1 MDPDLKRPRAQ
12 WCLDFMTCCSLIWLG
27 AGDKAECQIQISGQ
41 TWILYFSYQTSS
53 CFGKVTLSP
62 AHAMWRTPVICWKG
76 GWSCCEKLPVP
87 EPAYES
93 LFLTRAAADGFVCW
107 ERRTAETCLDSST
120 GKKKKMKRKAVRS
133 RLQLYTSLCCHDGW
147 IQCKVETRAQQQQAL
162 RINWENNITV
172 ALSTTACFTKCPSHC
187 LGIHSSTSFIE
198 KHGGRHFFQKSEY
211 PWLNWQKICV
221 WQTAWSAKY

>member
-93 LFLTRAAADGFVCW
+93 LFLTWAAADGFVCW

-120 GKKKKMKRKAVRS
+120 GKKEKK
-133 RLQLYTSLCCHDGW
+133 
-147 IQCKVETRAQQQQAL
+147 
-162 RINWENNITV
+162 
-172 ALSTTACFTKCPSHC
+172 
-187 LGIHSSTSFIE
+187 E
-198 KHGGRHFFQKSEY
+198 KEKKSCEE
-211 PWLNWQKICV
+211 
-221 WQTAWSAKY
+221 QTAALHLSLLSRRLDPVQPFCS

>member
-93 LFLTRAAADGFVCW
+93 LFLTWAAADGFVCW

-120 GKKKKMKRKAVRS
+120 GKKEKKEKEKKSCEEQTPFVVTTVGSSATFLFVRL
-133 RLQLYTSLCCHDGW
+133 RLM
-147 IQCKVETRAQQQQAL
+147 
-162 RINWENNITV
+162 
-172 ALSTTACFTKCPSHC
+172 
-187 LGIHSSTSFIE
+187 HSSS
-198 KHGGRHFFQKSEY
+198 K
-211 PWLNWQKICV
+211 P
-221 WQTAWSAKY
+221 

>member
-1 MDPDLKRPRAQ
+1 
-12 WCLDFMTCCSLIWLG
+12 MTCCSLIWLG

-93 LFLTRAAADGFVCW
+93 LFLTWAAADGFVCW

-120 GKKKKMKRKAVRS
+120 GKKEKKEKEKKRKKLPNKNPFTVREPLFCS
-133 RLQLYTSLCCHDGW
+133 TYDASIKQTPLKNQLKGKATL
-147 IQCKVETRAQQQQAL
+147 IQEKLRQFET
-162 RINWENNITV
+162 
-172 ALSTTACFTKCPSHC
+172 
-187 LGIHSSTSFIE
+187 IHSALASSFE
-198 KHGGRHFFQKSEY
+198 AS
-211 PWLNWQKICV
+211 
-221 WQTAWSAKY
+221 